1 MIYDVIIIGGGISGL
16 YSFYKIKQL
25 YKNKYKCL
33 LLEKDN
39 RLGGRAGNDDFHGAK
54 VAIGA
59 GILRKNK
66 DKLLINLCKKLKVPL
81 NEFTVNINYNKI
93 IPIINIIKTLKKLK
107 SSMKTLSEKKKRFF
121 TFKQYFISIFGK
133 KYYNN
138 FKKTLGYT
146 DYENEDAFDVIQN
159 YGMDDN
165 ACCWKELH
173 INWKHLVAA
182 MHNKIGYNK
191 IKTSMNVV
199 SIKKTR
205 ENPCL
210 FLVETDKGIVFECNK
225 VIVATTIDSIK
236 QIVPG
241 ASSKNSIYNE
251 IKGQNFLRL
260 YGKFSKKS
268 SEIMKEYVKGYTIV
282 PGPLQKIIPMDAS
295 KGVYMIAYADNLNAT
310 FLKKYL
316 EDTPKNRDVFCY
328 LLEKA
333 LGICSDP
340 KASDVNPKT
349 VDDGFPDKSLEL
361 IAIKDYY
368 WPIGTHY
375 YTPLS
380 DKYEN
385 REEFIHNA
393 QNPEKGILVVGEV
406 VSNNQGWSNGA
417 LSSVKAVL
425 NKNWVKSEC

>member
-1 MIYDVIIIGGGISGL
+1 MSQRYYDIIIIGSGIAGL
-16 YSFYKIKQL
+16 YAAYNIQKMSPSTSFIIL
-25 YKNKYKCL
+25 EKYK
-33 LLEKDN
+33 KN
-39 RLGGRAGNDDFHGAK
+39 WIGGRTSNDVFYGTR
-54 VAIGA
+54 VVTGA
-59 GILRKNK
+59 GVGRKNK
-66 DKLLINLCKKLKVPL
+66 DKLLIHLL
-81 NEFTVNINYNKI
+81 NELDFPYEEFPFKPHYSSQMDRIVDVKKVIEHLKNEYNK
-93 IPIINIIKTLKKLK
+93 NKNR
-107 SSMKTLSEKKKRFF
+107 KRI
-121 TFKQYFISIFGK
+121 TFKEFAKPVLGDKLYGDFLVSA
-133 KYYNN
+133 
-138 FKKTLGYT
+138 GYT
-146 DYENEDAFDVIQN
+146 DYENEDAFDVIEN

-165 ACCWKELH
+165 ACCWKGLY
-173 INWKHLVAA
+173 INWKQLVATLR
-182 MHNKIGYNK
+182 NKIGPGK

-205 ENPCL
+205 EDPRL
-210 FLVETDKGIVFECNK
+210 FSVETDKAIVFESNK

-268 SEIMKEYVKGYTIV
+268 NEIMKEYVKGYTIV
-282 PGPLQKIIPMDAS
+282 PGPLQKIIPMDS
-295 KGVYMIAYADNLNAT
+295 NKGVYMIAYSDNTNAT

-316 EDTPKNRDVFCY
+316 EDTPKNREIFCY

-333 LGICSDP
+333 LGIP
-340 KASDVNPKT
+340 N
-349 VDDGFPDKSLEL
+349 KSLEL
-361 IAIKDYY
+361 VSIKDYY

-385 REEFIHNA
+385 REEFIRKA
-393 QNPEKGILVVGEV
+393 QNPENGILVVGEV
-406 VSNNQGWSNGA
+406 VCDNQGWTNGA

-425 NKNWVKSEC
+425 NKKWIKSVC

>member
-1 MIYDVIIIGGGISGL
+1 MYYDIIIIGSGIAGL
-16 YSFYKIKQL
+16 YAAYNIQKMSPSTSFIIL
-25 YKNKYKCL
+25 EKYKQ
-33 LLEKDN
+33 KWI
-39 RLGGRAGNDDFHGAK
+39 GGRTNNDMFYGTQ
-54 VAIGA
+54 VVTGA
-59 GILRKNK
+59 GVGRKNK
-66 DKLLINLCKKLKVPL
+66 DKLLIQLLDELDLTYEEFPFKPYYSTQIDKIVDVKKTIKHLKT
-81 NEFTVNINYNKI
+81 EYNK
-93 IPIINIIKTLKKLK
+93 N
-107 SSMKTLSEKKKRFF
+107 KKRAHI
-121 TFKQYFISIFGK
+121 TFKEFAKPLLGDK
-133 KYYNN
+133 LYND
-138 FKKTLGYT
+138 FLVSAGYT

-165 ACCWKELH
+165 ACCWKELL
-173 INWKHLVAA
+173 INWKHLVTAL
-182 MHNKIGYNK
+182 HNKIGYNK

-205 ENPCL
+205 EHPCL
-210 FLVETDKGIVFECNK
+210 FLVETDKEIVFESNK

-241 ASSKNSIYNE
+241 ASSKTSIYNE

-260 YGKFSKKS
+260 YGKFTKKS

-295 KGVYMIAYADNLNAT
+295 RGVYMIAYADNLNAT

-316 EDTPKNRDVFCY
+316 EDTQKNRDVFCY

-333 LGICSDP
+333 LDI
-340 KASDVNPKT
+340 
-349 VDDGFPDKSLEL
+349 PDKSLEL